1 SACKEVARRIQT
13 TDPITL
19 NTVEDPESHPFIIEG
34 EGANAL
40 KVYFESEENKK
51 AYLEIDIEH
60 RGQDMETNLN
70 NPAKGR
76 RSPMCQPSPFVHGD

>member
-1 SACKEVARRIQT
+1 MEVARRIQT

-40 KVYFESEENKK
+40 QVYFESEENKK
-51 AYLEIDIEH
+51 AYLEIEFEH

-70 NPAKGR
+70 NP
-76 RSPMCQPSPFVHGD
+76 V